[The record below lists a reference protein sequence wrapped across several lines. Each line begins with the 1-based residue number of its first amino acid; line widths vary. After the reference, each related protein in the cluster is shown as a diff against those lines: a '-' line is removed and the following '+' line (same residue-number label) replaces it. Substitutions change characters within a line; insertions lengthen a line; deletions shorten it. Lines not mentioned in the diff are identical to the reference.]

1 MLRKTFLRSPELI
14 DQVAQLP
21 CGRVAHLINAVIG
34 KVLVRQMSG
43 YATYQAS
50 GITSGLP
57 VILPEPAEFC
67 GACGGS
73 SFVPQRHHGI
83 DMHGPQRGN
92 KAGDKCHRGNN
103 EHNDHEGEWIVGAD
117 SKQKAADETAR
128 KD

>member
-1 MLRKTFLRSPELI
+1 VSSLSITSQTLQPSEF
-14 DQVAQLP
+14 
-21 CGRVAHLINAVIG
+21 VIF
-34 KVLVRQMSG
+34 VVTG
-43 YATYQAS
+43 YREFVCYSEFPWQ
-50 GITSGLP
+50 IISGLP
-57 VILPEPAEFC
+57 VILPEQAEFC